1 MFRRA
6 VPFRKDA
13 SGRISVGLKRVPVG
27 CNLLKSRGGS
37 VMECMFSFLN
47 STSSCQEGRM
57 ALWEKHSTVSG
68 ELDGFFQVSRTH

>member
-6 VPFRKDA
+6 VQFREDA
-13 SGRISVGLKRVPVG
+13 SGVGLKRVPVG
-27 CNLLKSRGGS
+27 YNLKSRGGS

-47 STSSCQEGRM
+47 SRSLCQEGRM

-68 ELDGFFQVSRTH
+68 KLDVFFQGSRTH